1 MNDLKEYDIQAPLRD
16 FYSFAQMIVVKTT
29 LIDLAMQPECKT
41 RDILWI

>member
-1 MNDLKEYDIQAPLRD
+1 MNDLKEYDIQALLGD
-16 FYSFAQMIVVKTT
+16 FYVFVQMIVVKTI